1 MTRSPA
7 PGCPCWCVHN
17 GLEMLFVFISFL
29 FCCLFAHSHEA
40 GCCLQI
46 TMIFAFFVASAF
58 FYVVDIS
65 IDTIL
70 LCFCIVRSTPLPCGC
85 HWLCALELCLTSLSV
100 VHTCVLLLKCA
111 GQEGEQWC
119 CRAHDSG
126 EDGWQA
132 RHQGGQAP
140 EGSAAS

>member
-17 GLEMLFVFISFL
+17 GMEMFLVFVSFL
-29 FCCLFAHSHEA
+29 SLHAHED

-85 HWLCALELCLTSLSV
+85 HWLFALGLCLTSLSV
-100 VHTCVLLLKCA
+100 VHTCVLFFA
-111 GQEGEQWC
+111 GQEREQWC